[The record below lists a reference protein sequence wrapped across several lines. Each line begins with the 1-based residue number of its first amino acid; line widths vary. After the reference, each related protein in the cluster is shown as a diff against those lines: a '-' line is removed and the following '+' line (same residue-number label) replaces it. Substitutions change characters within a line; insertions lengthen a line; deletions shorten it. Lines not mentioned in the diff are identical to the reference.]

1 MLYLVVVQ
9 CKFYTV
15 QFIVHIYT
23 SCFFEQISILV
34 DEYDTD
40 KAEKEP
46 GLLWP
51 IPVT

>member
-34 DEYDTD
+34 DEYDMD
-40 KAEKEP
+40 KAEKF
-46 GLLWP
+46 
-51 IPVT
+51 